1 MYEQVPSE
9 LKSLKHWCIYKLVW
23 DEKRKKY
30 TKIPY
35 NAYNG
40 KKAKSNDEKTWSDYQ
55 TALSA
60 IEKYEASGLGF
71 FFKPP
76 YFGIDIDNAEGEVER
91 YRSGDV
97 EENIIYEFIETMK
110 SYSEYS
116 QSGTGIHIIAKGS
129 LPDGRRRK
137 GDVEMY
143 TDGRFFAM
151 TGNSASQYTRINS
164 PAQVN
169 INRLHDRYVADKK
182 VIKFEKAP
190 ALESTVD
197 LPVAEIIEKAKNAK
211 QGARFKVFMD
221 GGWEAF
227 YESQSEADMAFANDL
242 AFWTGRDFDKMDEIF
257 RMSSL
262 MRDKYDQKR
271 GKTTYGIGLLNKAV
285 SESTNHYTG
294 KKKAD
299 DYFLSIPGITTDI
312 PNEPKRYYSYDD
324 TGNAERFLDI
334 FGSLSKYSYVNKCW
348 YFYNGK
354 NWEQDNIGAV
364 RKWIDQTIEIFK
376 QEPVNV
382 PKGTSEDKTKD
393 YLEAKEKH
401 LKRSRNNAG
410 KEAMM
415 REIKHNVAVLPEEFD
430 GEDMLFNAQ
439 NGYVDLASGTLNN
452 HDITKMF
459 TRISNAEYTDK
470 VDCPR
475 WELFLE
481 QIFDGDKELIHYI
494 QKAVGYSLTAST
506 KEQVMFI
513 LYGNGR
519 NGKSVFLDIVSEIMG
534 TYAKSMQA
542 DSLMVKKGGSGGH
555 NEDIARLD
563 GARMVTSS
571 EPNEGVRLD
580 EGLIKQLTGG
590 DSVSASFKGGHVFDY
605 KPKYKLWLATNHKPI
620 IRGNDDGIWRRL
632 PLIPFTV
639 QIPLD
644 KVDKNLTEKLRI
656 ELPGIFNWAVEGCLM
671 WQREGLKP
679 PAGIQQ
685 ATMEYRKEMDVIGGF
700 IEECCTT
707 GPGYAIGATDL
718 FKAYDKWA
726 QDMNEHPFSQTQ
738 FGKKIADRYEK
749 KKSDGRMRYVGI
761 DLKKEFREFSLNVP
775 GL

>member
-1 MYEQVPSE
+1 M
-9 LKSLKHWCIYKLVW
+9 
-23 DEKRKKY
+23 
-30 TKIPY
+30 
-35 NAYNG
+35 
-40 KKAKSNDEKTWSDYQ
+40 
-55 TALSA
+55 
-60 IEKYEASGLGF
+60 
-71 FFKPP
+71 
-76 YFGIDIDNAEGEVER
+76 
-91 YRSGDV
+91 
-97 EENIIYEFIETMK
+97 
-110 SYSEYS
+110 
-116 QSGTGIHIIAKGS
+116 
-129 LPDGRRRK
+129 
-137 GDVEMY
+137 
-143 TDGRFFAM
+143 
-151 TGNSASQYTRINS
+151 
-164 PAQVN
+164 
-169 INRLHDRYVADKK
+169 
-182 VIKFEKAP
+182 
-190 ALESTVD
+190 
-197 LPVAEIIEKAKNAK
+197 
-211 QGARFKVFMD
+211 
-221 GGWEAF
+221 
-227 YESQSEADMAFANDL
+227 
-242 AFWTGRDFDKMDEIF
+242 
-257 RMSSL
+257 
-262 MRDKYDQKR
+262 
-271 GKTTYGIGLLNKAV
+271 
-285 SESTNHYTG
+285 
-294 KKKAD
+294 
-299 DYFLSIPGITTDI
+299 
-312 PNEPKRYYSYDD
+312 
-324 TGNAERFLDI
+324 
-334 FGSLSKYSYVNKCW
+334 
-348 YFYNGK
+348 
-354 NWEQDNIGAV
+354 
-364 RKWIDQTIEIFK
+364 
-376 QEPVNV
+376 

-475 WELFLE
+475 WGLFLE

-679 PAGIQQ
+679 PTGIQQ

-700 IEECCTT
+700 IDECCTT

-726 QDMNEHPFSQTQ
+726 RDMNEHPFSQTQ

>member
-35 NAYNG
+35 NAYTG
-40 KKAKSNDEKTWSDYQ
+40 KKAKSNDERTWSDFQ

-116 QSGTGIHIIAKGS
+116 QSGTGIHIIAKGL

-182 VIKFEKAP
+182 VIKFEKTP
-190 ALESTVD
+190 SLESTVD
-197 LPVAEIIEKAKNAK
+197 LPVAEIIEKARNAK

-262 MRDKYDQKR
+262 MRQKYDNKH
-271 GKTTYGIGLLNKAV
+271 GSKTYGQALLDKAIHETQSV
-285 SESTNHYTG
+285 YN
-294 KKKAD
+294 
-299 DYFLSIPGITTDI
+299 
-312 PNEPKRYYSYDD
+312 PKRKSDFKIFIKEQEQPKEKKYYSYDD
-324 TGNAERFLDI
+324 TGNADRFCDI
-334 FGSLSKYSYVNKCW
+334 YGTLVRYSYIDKTW
-348 YFYNGK
+348 HYYDGK
-354 NWEQDNIGAV
+354 VWMVDNTGEV
-364 RKWIDQTIEIFK
+364 RKMVDTTVEIMAAEPIEL
-376 QEPVNV
+376 
-382 PKGTSEDKTKD
+382 SDDMDK
-393 YLEAKEKH
+393 EAKEAIKKAFERH
-401 LKRSRNNAG
+401 VKRSRGNAG
-410 KEAMM
+410 KNAMM
-415 REIKHNVAVLPEEFD
+415 DEVKHRLAVLPEEFD
-430 GEDMLFNAQ
+430 RDKTLFNCD
-439 NGYVDLASGTLNN
+439 NGYLSLTSGDL
-452 HDITKMF
+452 HDHEIGKMF
-459 TRISNAEYTDK
+459 TRLSKVEYTDTI
-470 VDCPR
+470 DAPQ
-475 WELFLE
+475 WEEFIE
-481 QIFDGDKELIHYI
+481 QTFAHDQDLIRYV
-494 QKAVGYSLTAST
+494 QKAVGYSLTGST
-506 KEQVMFI
+506 QEQCMFI
-513 LYGNGR
+513 LYGGGA
-519 NGKSVFLDIVSEIMG
+519 NGKSVFLDIISDIMG
-534 TYAKSMQA
+534 NYAMTMQA
-542 DSLMVKKGGSGGH
+542 QTIMVKQNQSAA
-555 NEDIARLD
+555 NSDIARLK
-563 GARMVTSS
+563 GARLVTSS

-580 EGLIKQLTGG
+580 EGLVKQLTGG
-590 DSVSASFKGGHVFDY
+590 DKVTARQLYGKEFEFE
-605 KPKYKLWLATNHKPI
+605 PEFKLWLATNHRPI
-620 IRGNDDGIWRRL
+620 IRGTDDGIWRRL
-632 PLIPFTV
+632 NLIPFTV
-639 QIPLD
+639 QVPEEKKD
-644 KVDKNLTEKLRI
+644 KMLKYKLRT
-656 ELPGIFNWAVEGCLM
+656 ELVGILKWAVEGCLM

-679 PAGIQQ
+679 PQSVLQ
-685 ATMEYRKEMDVIGGF
+685 ASNEYRAEMDQIGQF
-700 IEECCTT
+700 VSECCEI
-707 GPGYAIGATDL
+707 GPGRTIAGGEIYKIYKEWAVENGEHVFNNTKFGRELSKRYSKRKSHGIAIYEGITLKPKKYDNVRQL
-718 FKAYDKWA
+718 FK
-726 QDMNEHPFSQTQ
+726 
-738 FGKKIADRYEK
+738 
-749 KKSDGRMRYVGI
+749 
-761 DLKKEFREFSLNVP
+761 
-775 GL
+775 